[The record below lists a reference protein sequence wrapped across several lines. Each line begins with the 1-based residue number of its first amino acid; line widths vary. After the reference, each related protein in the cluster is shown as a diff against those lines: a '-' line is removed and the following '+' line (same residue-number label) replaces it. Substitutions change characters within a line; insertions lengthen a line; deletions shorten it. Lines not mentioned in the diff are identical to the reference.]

1 MSVEGVE
8 VFVDM
13 VYDAVSSVVIPEIMI
28 KMSEVVKNLTSRI
41 SAIEN

>member
-13 VYDAVSSVVIPEIMI
+13 VSDAVSSVVIPEIMI